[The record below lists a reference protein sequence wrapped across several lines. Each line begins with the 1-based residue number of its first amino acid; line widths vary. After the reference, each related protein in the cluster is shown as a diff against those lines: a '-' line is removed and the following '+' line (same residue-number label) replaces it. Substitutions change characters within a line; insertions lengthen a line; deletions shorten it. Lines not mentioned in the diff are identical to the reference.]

1 MNIVLGYDGSD
12 SARRALEKAAELVN
26 GGTIT
31 CVAADRLVG
40 GKGGPAYD
48 PIELED
54 HSAALR
60 EAKERLKEL
69 NIEARTMQGR
79 GDPAGIIT
87 AEALEEHADL
97 VIVGSEHKNVL
108 ERLLFG
114 SVSEGVV
121 HRAKTDVLVV
131 A

>member
-31 CVAADRLVG
+31 CVAAVRLLG
-40 GKGGPAYD
+40 GKGGLAYS

-54 HSAALR
+54 YAAALR
-60 EAKERLKEL
+60 EAKERLQEL
-69 NIEARTMQGR
+69 HVDARTMQGR
-79 GDPAGIIT
+79 GDPAGVIT

-97 VIVGSEHKNVL
+97 VVVGSEHKNVL

-114 SVSEGVV
+114 SVSDGVL

>member
-1 MNIVLGYDGSD
+1 MNIVLGCDGSD
-12 SARRALEKAAELVN
+12 SARRALEKAAELAN

-31 CVAADRLVG
+31 CVAAVRPLG
-40 GKGGPAYD
+40 GKGGFGYD
-48 PIELED
+48 PVELED
-54 HSAALR
+54 HSAALH
-60 EAKERLKEL
+60 EAKERLQAL
-69 NIEARTMQGR
+69 GIAARTMQGR

>member
-1 MNIVLGYDGSD
+1 MNIVLGYDGSE
-12 SARRALEKAAELVN
+12 SARRALEKAAELVD

-31 CVAADRLVG
+31 CVAAIRPLA
-40 GKGGPAYD
+40 GKGGFGYD
-48 PIELED
+48 PVQLED
-54 HSAALR
+54 HAAALR

-69 NIEARTMQGR
+69 HIDARTMQGR

-97 VIVGSEHKNVL
+97 VIVGSEHKNIL

-114 SVSEGVV
+114 SVGEGVV
-121 HRAKTDVLVV
+121 HKAKTDVLVV